1 MLSKAMQLVKY
12 QFSKQIRLSFVSF
25 TQNIQ
30 NSEAKWCQKQQITPG
45 KLRVSSKGDSFK
57 RRIWTDTN
65 MILMVEK
72 GIRGGLK
79 QVVKKHAVVTQVPT
93 KLWEFKKEYILTIL
107 RCE

>member
-1 MLSKAMQLVKY
+1 MKD
-12 QFSKQIRLSFVSF
+12 F
-25 TQNIQ
+25 
-30 NSEAKWCQKQQITPG
+30 IT
-45 KLRVSSKGDSFK
+45 LELL
-57 RRIWTDTN
+57 TDTN

-79 QVVKKHAVVTQVPT
+79 QVVKKHAVATQVPT